1 MIRRVLQADGYEVD
15 DASNL
20 AEARAMGADR
30 YDVLLVD
37 ANIGTERGID
47 LVRELQ
53 ERDPAAARRC
63 LVITGGARDLPD
75 GVSCLHKPFGRGQ
88 LLDAVR
94 DLHGAAA
101 GPPGRPAIPGPRPA
115 PFDRPGSGPELG
127 PAPGPGL
134 RREIPEPPSAQLL
147 GFTRARRAR
156 ERQELSDF
164 LHDGPIQEV
173 TATTLELQL
182 MRKWAP
188 PAHAAT
194 LDAAL
199 RRLDAAA
206 ASLRWL
212 VSGDW
217 PPARPAADLT
227 TALRQQTEWLL
238 AAPLTVDGGQQ
249 PGPPNT
255 PEIPVI
261 ADVVELLLL
270 TLVPPGLPA
279 WAHVTVLTDES
290 EIRIGLTVG
299 SASGDQAAAGPAAD
313 DPARAGPAADDPAG
327 DDPARAGPAS
337 VPVAGAPAGAGESLI
352 RLATALGAASVRS
365 DLGSRPWRVQLA
377 LRRREG

>member
-15 DASNL
+15 DAASL
-20 AEARAMGADR
+20 AEARAMGPDR

-63 LVITGGARDLPD
+63 LVITGGARDLPE

-88 LLDAVR
+88 LLEAVR
-94 DLHGAAA
+94 DLGGAATA

-115 PFDRPGSGPELG
+115 AHDRPGSGPEPG
-127 PAPGPGL
+127 PAPDP
-134 RREIPEPPSAQLL
+134 RPEAPAPRVAQLL
-147 GFTRARRAR
+147 GFTRELRAR

-182 MRKWAP
+182 MRKAAP
-188 PAHAAT
+188 PAQAAT

-199 RRLDAAA
+199 SRLDAAA
-206 ASLRWL
+206 GSLRWL

-217 PPARPAADLT
+217 PPARPAADLIA
-227 TALRQQTEWLL
+227 ALRQQTGWLL
-238 AAPLTVDGGQQ
+238 AAPIAVDRAPQ
-249 PGPPNT
+249 PGPSAAD
-255 PEIPVI
+255 IPVI

-270 TLVPPGLPA
+270 ALVPPGLPA
-279 WAHVTVLTDES
+279 RARLSAQADES

-299 SASGDQAAAGPAAD
+299 PASDDQVAAGPPAD
-313 DPARAGPAADDPAG
+313 ARARADPAG
-327 DDPARAGPAS
+327 
-337 VPVAGAPAGAGESLI
+337 VPVAGAPAGSGEALI

-365 DLGSRPWRVQLA
+365 DLGTRPWRVELA